1 MIMSLEEKKQ
11 EVIEDFSVY
20 DEWLDKYEYLIEL
33 GKTLEAYPEE
43 EKTEDKLIK
52 GCQSRVWLDYEL
64 KDGKLYFRADS
75 DAIITKG
82 IISLLLSVYSGRTPS
97 EIAADDFDF
106 VEKIGLKENLSP
118 TRANGLVSM
127 IDTIKWIANDAAAKE
142 QMAGQ
147 AGHDENTQAG
157 HDENTQAGHD
167 ENTQAGHDGAVIP
180 GSTGNPSKDV
190 LSAEDVA
197 ALQPLYAD
205 VILALKQVYDPE
217 IPVNIY
223 DLGLIYELN
232 IDKDRKVSIVMTFT
246 APNCPMADEVMH
258 EVEDCVKRVP
268 GVTGCSIELTFEPVW
283 DRSML
288 SEEAR
293 VDLGLDY
300 EEDDYG
306 KLS

>member
-1 MIMSLEEKKQ
+1 MTLEEKKQ
-11 EVIEDFSVY
+11 AVIEEFSMY

-33 GKTLEAYPEE
+33 GKALEAYPEE
-43 EKTEDKLIK
+43 QKTEEKLIK
-52 GCQSRVWLDYEL
+52 GCQSRVWLDYEM

-82 IISLLLSVYSGRTPS
+82 IISLLISVYSGRTPA
-97 EIAADDFDF
+97 EIAADDFGF
-106 VEKIGLKENLSP
+106 VDQIGLKENLSP

-127 IDTIKWIANDAAAKE
+127 IDTIKWVANEMAEKE
-142 QMAGQ
+142 KIAGQ
-147 AGHDENTQAG
+147 AGHDEKSQVG
-157 HDENTQAGHD
+157 HDD
-167 ENTQAGHDGAVIP
+167 VVIP
-180 GSTGNPSKDV
+180 GSTGNLSENV
-190 LSAEDVA
+190 LTAEDVA

-258 EVEDCVKRVP
+258 EVEDSVKRVP

-300 EEDDYG
+300 EEDEYG

>member
-1 MIMSLEEKKQ
+1 MTLEEKKQ

-33 GKTLEAYPEE
+33 GKTLAPYPEE

-52 GCQSRVWLDYEL
+52 GCQSRVWLDCEL

-82 IISLLLSVYSGRTPS
+82 IISLLIDVYSGRTPA
-97 EIAADDFDF
+97 EIASDDFGF
-106 VEKIGLKENLSP
+106 VEAIGLKENLSP

-127 IDTIKWIANDAAAKE
+127 IDTIKKAAETAAS
-142 QMAGQ
+142 AG
-147 AGHDENTQAG
+147 
-157 HDENTQAGHD
+157 
-167 ENTQAGHDGAVIP
+167 
-180 GSTGNPSKDV
+180 V
-190 LSAEDVA
+190 LTAEDVA
-197 ALQPLYAD
+197 ALQPLYSD
-205 VILALKQVYDPE
+205 VVLALKQVYDPE

-232 IDKDRKVSIVMTFT
+232 IDKERKVSIVMTFT

-258 EVEDCVKRVP
+258 EVEESVKRVP
-268 GVTGCSIELTFEPVW
+268 GVTGCHIELTFDPVW

-300 EEDDYG
+300 EEDTYG
-306 KLS
+306 KLDE